1 MESNTFNEMLEQ
13 MKHGQGFIAALDQSG
28 GSTPKAL
35 ANYGISA
42 INYTGEAEMFRLIHQ
57 MRTRVITSPAFTN
70 QYIIGAILFERTM
83 NSRIG
88 SRYTAEYLWQEKH
101 IVPFLKVD
109 DGLAMQS
116 DGVQLMKPIPELT
129 HRLDEARR
137 HPILGTKM
145 RSLIHMANPTGI
157 KAIVD
162 QQFQLARQISQT
174 GLVPIIEPE
183 VSINAPDKDRCE
195 QLLLDEITAQ
205 LEQWGKAPVI
215 FKLTI
220 PSQANFYADLYRF
233 DSVVRVVAL
242 SGGYNVN
249 EACIKLMLNH
259 NMPASFSRALL
270 QNLREQQSDAQ
281 FNATL
286 SQAISQIYQAS
297 IT

>member
-1 MESNTFNEMLEQ
+1 ML
-13 MKHGQGFIAALDQSG
+13 
-28 GSTPKAL
+28 
-35 ANYGISA
+35 
-42 INYTGEAEMFRLIHQ
+42 
-57 MRTRVITSPAFTN
+57 
-70 QYIIGAILFERTM
+70 
-83 NSRIG
+83 
-88 SRYTAEYLWQEKH
+88 
-101 IVPFLKVD
+101 
-109 DGLAMQS
+109 
-116 DGVQLMKPIPELT
+116 
-129 HRLDEARR
+129 
-137 HPILGTKM
+137 LG
-145 RSLIHMANPTGI
+145 
-157 KAIVD
+157 
-162 QQFQLARQISQT
+162 
-174 GLVPIIEPE
+174 
-183 VSINAPDKDRCE
+183 
-195 QLLLDEITAQ
+195 EITAQ